1 MKKTLIALAVAASAA
16 VSGSAM
22 AWTATG
28 NGGTLKLS
36 GTLTSKQFVTPWETQ
51 VGAAVDNLNGTVVK
65 GSKVA
70 EVSVPNSI
78 LALGIRTHEKT
89 AFQGQPGISPNI
101 NYGGHVDLAGFN
113 AGVTTLTLDV
123 LNKTDSTKI
132 GTLTAPFSVAA
143 VGSVKGA
150 SISERYTWMYANKSY
165 GFSGG
170 LASDYNKAAQG
181 NAEIILSALS
191 PDILNNVDSQG
202 LAFSPALSSGFSS
215 GFGTLTATYS
225 GAYAGGIVKG
235 DKIKITLDAPVA
247 GDSIAWK
254 ASLPV
259 SVTYQ

>member
-1 MKKTLIALAVAASAA
+1 MKKTLIALAVVASAA

-143 VGSVKGA
+143 VGSVKGGT
-150 SISERYTWMYANKSY
+150 ISDRYTWMYAGKSS

-170 LASDYNKAAQG
+170 LASDSSKAAQSNVG
-181 NAEIILSALS
+181 IILNALS
-191 PDILNNVDSQG
+191 PDILNNMDSQG
-202 LAFSPALSSGFSS
+202 LDFSLSPTSGFNS